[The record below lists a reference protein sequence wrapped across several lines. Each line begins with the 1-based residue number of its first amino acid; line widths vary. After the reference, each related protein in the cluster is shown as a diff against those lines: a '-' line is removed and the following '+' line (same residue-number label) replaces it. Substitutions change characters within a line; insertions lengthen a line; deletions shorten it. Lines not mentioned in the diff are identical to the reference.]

1 MSPKS
6 IEIGRKRVHVKD
18 DGKSSSEKLRRV
30 AGYLFYVRDPQ
41 KTSSGVTF
49 STQLSKTG
57 KLQISEI
64 HLGPSLGPPWGPP
77 WGDPCRAVV
86 RDVDEGGQTPT
97 FPEIILL

>member
-41 KTSSGVTF
+41 KKPLKFTCSIK
-49 STQLSKTG
+49 LSKTG
-57 KLQISEI
+57 KLQI
-64 HLGPSLGPPWGPP
+64 LGPQKYIKLPINRTIGYYVTPHSYRRMLGLPV
-77 WGDPCRAVV
+77 C
-86 RDVDEGGQTPT
+86 
-97 FPEIILL
+97 LL